1 MEDVSKEEEG
11 DTEMTIYLGVLKL
24 KSKIH
29 RVKQKGDEE
38 IDEYILTFR
47 DEWRNTLKVKGER
60 IDFEEYDLEDIL
72 STDRLKAQSKLT
84 EE

>member
-47 DEWRNTLKVKGER
+47 DEWGNILRVKGER
-60 IDFEEYDLEDIL
+60 IDFEEYDLEDAL
-72 STDRLKAQSKLT
+72 STDKLKAQSKIT